1 MKAKSFLFL
10 FLIPNKRPF
19 SLPFLLFFA
28 SLTSVVFLPFLAKAD
43 TVFWPGEE
51 VAAQDLIET
60 MNGQDPGKGWL
71 GKWRRMTAETRDRQP
86 KWLTPLVTSTARL
99 EQRIR
104 YDVYYETLPTGQKA
118 WDFGSGKGVSLIV
131 GPTLQFTFSL
141 PEYLFYPGQG
151 RMDGFGGETFIVRN
165 RIMASPEGQKNYCF
179 SVQLQAVSPYSPY
192 GNTAPSLLNHWT
204 WAPTILFGKGWGNFT
219 IQLNLG
225 SRWTDGNNGTSALP
239 YFYNVAFEY
248 RIGYVTPA
256 VEVTSQSTF
265 DQLYFIN
272 APGLYVIPE
281 VLVGRFAFKDDWK
294 VYYGFGYQVGLNSPT
309 IEKKYSNAFIMK
321 FHLLF

>member
-1 MKAKSFLFL
+1 MFLSSFPIYLVSL
-10 FLIPNKRPF
+10 LLIFTPA
-19 SLPFLLFFA
+19 LML
-28 SLTSVVFLPFLAKAD
+28 KAD
-43 TVFWPGEE
+43 SIFWPGEE

-71 GKWRRMTAETRDRQP
+71 GKWRKMTQETRDRQP
-86 KWLTPLVTSTARL
+86 KWLTPMVTSTARL

-104 YDVYYETLPTGQKA
+104 YDTYYETLPNGKKA
-118 WDFGSGKGVSLIV
+118 WDFGAGKGVSLIV

-151 RMDGFGGETFIVRN
+151 AQDGFGGETFLVRQ

-179 SVQLQAVSPYSPY
+179 SVQLQAVSPYSPF
-192 GNTAPSLLNHWT
+192 GNTSSTVYNHWT

-225 SRWTDGNNGTSALP
+225 TRLTDGNNETKALP
-239 YFYNVAFEY
+239 YYYNVAFEY

-256 VEVTSQSTF
+256 VEITSQSAF

-281 VLVGRFAFKDDWK
+281 VLIGRFAFKDDWK
-294 VYYGFGYQVGLNSPT
+294 VYYGFGYQIGLNSPT
-309 IEKKYSNAFIMK
+309 IEKKYSNALIMK